1 MNPKVCISA
10 ILAVCAIGVANAQ
23 IATIIG
29 AGIVAKAIWVKGI
42 ALAAIAGGI
51 GAGVGS
57 GAFFGG
63 RGNGYHK
70 RQAEQESLPY
80 EDVAFAMLAHQESAE
95 PEQCFRRLICTLAT
109 GTMKPSE
116 FDVIPTFL
124 SKKEVSIESP
134 EFEYTT
140 AAKLGGKSKN
150 VQACEL
156 RYSCPLSAK
165 EIRSLF

>member
-10 ILAVCAIGVANAQ
+10 ILAVCAIGAANAQ
-23 IATIIG
+23 FATIIG

-57 GAFFGG
+57 GTFFGG
-63 RGNGYHK
+63 RGPHK
-70 RQAEQESLPY
+70 RQAEEAALPY
-80 EDVAFAMLAHQESAE
+80 EDVAFAMLANQERAE

-124 SKKEVSIESP
+124 TKKEVSIESP
-134 EFEYTT
+134 EFEYSS

-150 VQACEL
+150 VRACEL
-156 RYSCPLSAK
+156 RYSCPLSAQ